1 MGKKNPYITTIGF
14 DKTDPRHVQ
23 VAELLNGMSRKKAQ
37 YIVDAVLA
45 YESMRDQGAE
55 VARLPGIG
63 YEQIKPMVLRV
74 LAEQGVNVAG
84 NPTGV
89 SSAGRDTEAVLA
101 DTENQMEIDA
111 DALDG
116 IMESLAAFRE

>member
-23 VAELLNGMSRKKAQ
+23 VAELLNDMSRKKAQ

-45 YESMRDQGAE
+45 YESMRDQGAGA
-55 VARLPGIG
+55 ARLPGIG

-89 SSAGRDTEAVLA
+89 VSAGRDTEPVLA

-116 IMESLAAFRE
+116 IMESFAAFRE